1 MENETAEKAV
11 KKHFDSANKTKIYYQ
26 AHKKN
31 TKKNVRLLQKSFRNK
46 NMSDGNGKW
55 KIEYMKNYYCNR
67 KKCCI
72 AYLIVLTICKMFA
85 LVGKFLSSGIF
96 EIRKIQKDSEF

>member
-1 MENETAEKAV
+1 
-11 KKHFDSANKTKIYYQ
+11 
-26 AHKKN
+26 
-31 TKKNVRLLQKSFRNK
+31 
-46 NMSDGNGKW
+46 
-55 KIEYMKNYYCNR
+55 MKNYYCKR

-96 EIRKIQKDSEF
+96 EIRKIQKDSEFKYIEKVYEFLKVCKM

>member
-1 MENETAEKAV
+1 
-11 KKHFDSANKTKIYYQ
+11 
-26 AHKKN
+26 
-31 TKKNVRLLQKSFRNK
+31 
-46 NMSDGNGKW
+46 
-55 KIEYMKNYYCNR
+55 MKNYYCKR